1 MWREL
6 LLNRLLLVYQ
16 MPKTGSQTVEA
27 TVRACGLP
35 VQIVR
40 VHFLSRALAAR
51 VRAGLKSQANNQW
64 EQHTREQLQQAR
76 LLRRVL
82 WARRWLHRCGAR
94 IPKVEA
100 ICAVR
105 EPLGLSLAAIF
116 ENYLHLFNQL
126 ESATLEA
133 CRKELLRPRDHKFVH
148 QWFDLELK
156 PMLGIDVYQR
166 PFPQEKGY
174 QIYESAYGRA
184 LVYRFEALQRL
195 PVMLTEFLG
204 VPVHSAVNRNLG
216 SVKDYATAYERAKQ
230 TLKLPRE
237 FVQAQCHCRMMRH
250 FYSQAERQRFEE
262 HWSAGPELQLAAP
275 AHQPGGEL

>member
-27 TVRACGLP
+27 TVQACGLP
-35 VQIVR
+35 VHVLR
-40 VHFLSRALAAR
+40 VHFLSRVSAAR
-51 VRAGLKSQANNQW
+51 VRAGLKSQANTEW
-64 EQHTREQLQQAR
+64 ERHTREQLQQAQR
-76 LLRRVL
+76 LRWVL
-82 WARRWLHRCGAR
+82 WARRWLLRCGAG
-94 IPKVEA
+94 IAKVEA

-105 EPLGLSLAAIF
+105 DPLGLGLAAIF
-116 ENYLHLFNQL
+116 ENYLHLFDQL

-156 PMLGIDVYQR
+156 PILGIDVYQR
-166 PFPQEKGY
+166 PFPQQQGY
-174 QIYESAYGRA
+174 GIYESPYGRA
-184 LVYRFEALQRL
+184 LVYRFEALNRL
-195 PVMLTEFLG
+195 PEMLTEFLG
-204 VPVHSAVNRNLG
+204 VPVRTALNRNLG
-216 SVKDYATAYERAKQ
+216 SAKDYAAAYERAKQ

-250 FYSQAERQRFEE
+250 FYSQAERQRFQE
-262 HWSAGPELQLAAP
+262 HWSEPQNASLSL
-275 AHQPGGEL
+275 HQPGQGC